1 MEEIELR
8 KIIALEI
15 ARHFLK
21 HINIELTKE
30 TEFSQTS
37 GVDSGKSGK
46 EVNQE
51 LKNELL
57 NRLPEIEKLEIPEF
71 NLIKEWAFRNK
82 FIYKYEDY
90 SFHTYNRLFL
100 YRLFDLCDPNVE
112 NKKIFTETTTNS
124 FKALDYRQNGFSIAF
139 FIRVENNMREILRE
153 MILKIPELNYDE
165 AWKIVLEQSKEY
177 HELVNTV
184 FESRLEESI
193 AESNRL
199 LHNILPIAVANE
211 LKKKDTVEP
220 LYFKNATVLFTD
232 FSGFTKISEHMNPK
246 DIIKEL
252 DLCFSFFDQIIDQF
266 KIEKIKT
273 IGDSYMCASGVPVE
287 KKNPSIDMALAAI
300 KMREAFNQIKKL
312 KQELNI
318 PFWDIRIG
326 FHSGPL
332 IAGVIGKKKFSYDIW
347 GDTVNTASRME
358 SSSELG
364 KINISEE
371 TYHQISEYFICTP
384 RGKIGA
390 KNKGEI
396 SMYFLDSIKSEY
408 SSNGIDANEKFLDV
422 LARRIEAMS
431 KNF

>member
-1 MEEIELR
+1 MDEIELR
-8 KIIALEI
+8 KIIATEI

-30 TEFSQTS
+30 TEFSQTT
-37 GVDSGKSGK
+37 GIDAGKSGK
-46 EVNQE
+46 DVNQE
-51 LKNELL
+51 IKNELIR
-57 NRLPEIEKLEIPEF
+57 RLPEVEKLEIPEF

-90 SFHTYNRLFL
+90 SFHTYNRLFF
-100 YRLFDLCDPNVE
+100 YRLFDLYNPNEE
-112 NKKIFTETTTNS
+112 NKKKFSETTTNS

-153 MILKIPELNYDE
+153 MIYKIPGLNYDE
-165 AWKIVLEQSKEY
+165 AWKIVLEQSKDY

-199 LHNILPIAVANE
+199 LHNILPISVANE

-220 LYFKNATVLFTD
+220 LFFKNATVLFTD

-252 DLCFSFFDQIIDQF
+252 DLCFSFFDEIIDQF

-273 IGDSYMCASGVPVE
+273 IGDSYMCASGIPEE
-287 KKNPSIDMALAAI
+287 KKNPSIDMALAAL
-300 KMREAFNQIKKL
+300 KMKEAFQKIKKL

-371 TYHQISEYFICTP
+371 TFQQISKFFNCTP
-384 RGKIGA
+384 RGRIKA
-390 KNKGEI
+390 KNKDDI
-396 SMYFLDSIKSEY
+396 FMYFLDSIKSEY
-408 SSNGIDANEKFLDV
+408 SSNGLDPNEKFLNE
-422 LARRIEAMS
+422 IE
-431 KNF
+431 KI